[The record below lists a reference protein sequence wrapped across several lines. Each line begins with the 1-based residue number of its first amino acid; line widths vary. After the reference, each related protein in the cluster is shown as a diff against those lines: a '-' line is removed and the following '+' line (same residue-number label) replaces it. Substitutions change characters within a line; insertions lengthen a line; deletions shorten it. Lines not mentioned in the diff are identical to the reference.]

1 LTAYRRLADSNAL
14 TDRWGTDETPDHIV
28 LNGQRKSIR
37 KNLAEAIRA
46 IRMTDK
52 IVPIW
57 IDAMSI
63 NQDDVM
69 ERTRQVRRMGQ
80 IYDNAMSVYSF
91 VGLPDQ
97 STEDVSHFI
106 AELNKHPM
114 VRMNNSGEFHL
125 GDWEYVDGTISY
137 GENMIRAD
145 RLAKL
150 CAALY
155 RFLTRQYFRRCWI
168 LQVSSSKKSLL
179 WCSTDYNVGGG
190 IGVESYYPGRPPSCN
205 FRDA

>member
-1 LTAYRRLADSNAL
+1 LRAYRRLADSYAF
-14 TDRWGTDETPDHIV
+14 TDRWGTDETPDQIV

-63 NQDDVM
+63 NQDDVI
-69 ERTRQVRRMGQ
+69 ERTRQLRRMGQ

-91 VGLPDQ
+91 VGLPNQ
-97 STEDVSHFI
+97 STEDVSQFM

-114 VRMNNSGEFHL
+114 VRINESGEFHL
-125 GDWEYVDGTISY
+125 GDWESVDGTTSY
-137 GENMIRAD
+137 GKNIIKPE

-168 LQVSSSKKSLL
+168 LQVSSSKKSLSGAAL
-179 WCSTDYNVGGG
+179 TTM
-190 IGVESYYPGRPPSCN
+190 
-205 FRDA
+205 